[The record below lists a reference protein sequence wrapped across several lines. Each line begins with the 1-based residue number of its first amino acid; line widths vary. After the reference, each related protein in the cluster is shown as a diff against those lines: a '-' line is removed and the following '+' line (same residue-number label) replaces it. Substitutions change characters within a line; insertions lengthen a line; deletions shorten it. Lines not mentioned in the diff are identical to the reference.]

1 MKKKWQSWGKALERY
16 RYSYKKGYENFVGK
30 QQLYYMEHLELLRQ
44 FNSFSTNNLDLRNIG
59 FDYASASMT
68 PESKELKKMCIL
80 LEKHLADSNEIEK
93 CLLLMRWTYEKLLY
107 EEQEELEG
115 DLTALRIIDH
125 CNSKHKTVNCISRAI
140 VLKEALTAYGFYARV
155 VRCRPAFLPLD
166 VSVKDTHAV
175 VEVYVS
181 EMKRWVL
188 LDPTINAYYTDAND
202 RIFSLLEMR
211 RAVCDGGDVVIKF
224 NNRYKGKLDSGR
236 IEMWMEQLPKYLFR
250 FDCYR
255 HQDFSLP
262 MDAAPFIYRL
272 VPKGFLW
279 NKRSICVKENDV
291 WYMYLDCERLF
302 LDQPI

>member
-1 MKKKWQSWGKALERY
+1 MEK
-16 RYSYKKGYENFVGK
+16 YSYCYKRDYRDSVDK

-44 FNSFSTNNLDLRNIG
+44 FNSFSSNNLDLRNIA
-59 FDYASASMT
+59 FDYNSASMT
-68 PESKELKKMCIL
+68 SESIELKKMCIL
-80 LEKHLADSNEIEK
+80 LEKHLADSDEVEK

-115 DLTALRIIDH
+115 NLTALRIIDH
-125 CNSKHKTVNCISRAI
+125 CNSKHKTVNCISHAI
-140 VLKEALTAYGFYARV
+140 VLKEVLTAYGFYARV
-155 VRCRPAFLPLD
+155 VRCRPAFLPID

-175 VEVYVS
+175 VEVYVP

-202 RIFSLLEMR
+202 RIFSLLELR
-211 RAVCDGGDVVIKF
+211 KAVCNGDNVAVKF

-255 HQDFSLP
+255 CQNFSLP
-262 MDAAPFIYRL
+262 IDATPFIYRL

-279 NKRSICVKENDV
+279 NKRSICVKENNV
-291 WYMYLDCERLF
+291 WYMYLDCEQLF
-302 LDQPI
+302 LNQPI